1 LHRDVDLRILQ
12 TPRGA
17 RSGIA
22 ISGIDA
28 KDGQHEIRSGEH
40 GHSTAQKA
48 AAEEVIA
55 RSEKAKL
62 WSDSIVTELAPA
74 GAFHEAEGYHQGY
87 FERNPASLTARS
99 WCGRKWRSSASGSWK
114 SSRHDASSSAS
125 VLQGASR
132 SITQPPAASGR

>member
-55 RSEKAKL
+55 RLEKAKL
-62 WSDSIVTELAPA
+62 WSNSIVTEFAPA

-87 FERNPASLTARS
+87 FERNPGEPYCQVVVRPEVAEF
-99 WCGRKWRSSASGSWK
+99 RKRFLEKLKA
-114 SSRHDASSSAS
+114 
-125 VLQGASR
+125 
-132 SITQPPAASGR
+132 